1 MPIGRA
7 LIVCGL
13 LAWCAVIGLAAGLP
27 AFALHASAGEQAPAA
42 ATGFVGSKACE
53 RCHADISARWA
64 KTRMANVVRDPK
76 QHPEAFIPDFSIPD
90 PLVTF
95 TKEDVSFIYGSKW
108 KQRYFTKGGR
118 RLLSARS
125 AVGRDAQTLAPVL
138 RRGQHRLVGPA
149 LSRGQSEAADR
160 TDVRWL
166 PLR

>member
-90 PLVTF
+90 PLSRSQRKTSRSFTAASGSSATLRKVGDDYFPLGAQWDVTH
-95 TKEDVSFIYGSKW
+95 KLW
-108 KQRYFTKGGR
+108 RRYF
-118 RLLSARS
+118 
-125 AVGRDAQTLAPVL
+125 V
-138 RRGQHRLVGPA
+138 
-149 LSRGQSEAADR
+149 ADN
-160 TDVRWL
+160 TDWWV
-166 PLR
+166 PHYP